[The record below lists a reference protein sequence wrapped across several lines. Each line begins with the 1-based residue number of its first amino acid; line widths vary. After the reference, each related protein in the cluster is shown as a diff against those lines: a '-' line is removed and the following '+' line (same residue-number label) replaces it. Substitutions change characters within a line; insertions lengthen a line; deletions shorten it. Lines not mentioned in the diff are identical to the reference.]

1 MAQSCAAQWIIFSVM
16 RIALFEPDIAANTGT
31 IIRLGACMNVAID
44 IIEPCGFPFGDASLK
59 RAGLDYLPRANLTR
73 HASWKAFRAQAHGRL
88 ILATTKA
95 SKPYTAIAYQPGDTL
110 LFGRE
115 SAGVTDEVAAS
126 AHESVRIPMADGM
139 RSLNVAVAAAMIVGE
154 ALRQTGAFGE
164 SHQ

>member
-1 MAQSCAAQWIIFSVM
+1 M

-31 IIRLGACMNVAID
+31 IIRLGACLNVAID

-59 RAGLDYLPRANLTR
+59 RAGMDYLPRASITR
-73 HASWKAFRAQAHGRL
+73 HASWKAFRATAPGR
-88 ILATTKA
+88 IVLATTKTVA
-95 SKPYTAIAYQPGDTL
+95 PYTALAYCPDDTL

-115 SAGVTDEVAAS
+115 SAGVTQEVSAAADER
-126 AHESVRIPMADGM
+126 VRIPLGDGM
-139 RSLNVAVAAAMIVGE
+139 RSLNVAVAAAMILGE